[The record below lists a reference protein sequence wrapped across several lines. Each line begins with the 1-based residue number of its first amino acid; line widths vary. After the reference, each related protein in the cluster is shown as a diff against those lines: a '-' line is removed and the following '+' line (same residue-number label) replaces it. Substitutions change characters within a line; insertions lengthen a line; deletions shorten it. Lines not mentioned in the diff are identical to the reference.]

1 MGMPIILAWIYQEK
15 TTRKKNESSKIWNR
29 LEKDIFLKNTDS
41 TENKNS
47 GLFIVLNEIEGEGKE
62 HY

>member
-1 MGMPIILAWIYQEK
+1 MKVQRSEIGW
-15 TTRKKNESSKIWNR
+15 KK
-29 LEKDIFLKNTDS
+29 IFFKKNTDS